1 MHFYHA
7 KMRLEQVSAESKIC
21 TKSSNIQV
29 FIPVDRCDYSYTL
42 TDLCAKKKRKKKEKK
57 RKKEKNVSS
66 GARTQDP
73 NTFGRR
79 LRPLD

>member
-1 MHFYHA
+1 
-7 KMRLEQVSAESKIC
+7 MRLEQVSAESKIC

-57 RKKEKNVSS
+57 EKKKKMSHPGLEPKIP
-66 GARTQDP
+66 T
-73 NTFGRR
+73 
-79 LRPLD
+79 LLDDASDH